1 MMLALIRPDSWNFP
15 LFLHILG
22 ATVLFG
28 TVATVAIAGFAS
40 RSHAGYEQ
48 LLARV
53 AARTFLFG
61 VIPSFILMRAGAQWI
76 VGKEFPGDAKTPGW
90 IDVGFIVSEPGALL
104 LLITGIL
111 IWLRPPRPADA
122 GRAGARR
129 DLRGRSR
136 RRVGRDVRQAL
147 AQNDHELRRYPAAR
161 SRPSVG
167 PRRPQSGARSQFIF
181 SR

>member
-1 MMLALIRPDSWNFP
+1 MLALIRPDSWNFP

-53 AARTFLFG
+53 AGRTFLFG

-90 IDVGFIVSEPGALL
+90 VDVGFIITEPGAVL

-111 IWLRPPRPADA
+111 IWLS
-122 GRAGARR
+122 ARR
-129 DLRGRSR
+129 GRLMLA
-136 RRVGRDVRQAL
+136 VPVLAAIYVVAL
-147 AQNDHELRRYPAAR
+147 GVAWVAM
-161 SRPSVG
+161 
-167 PRRPQSGARSQFIF
+167 SGKP
-181 SR
+181 

>member
-1 MMLALIRPDSWNFP
+1 MLALIRPDSWNFP

-53 AARTFLFG
+53 AGRTFLFG

-90 IDVGFIVSEPGALL
+90 VDVGFIVTEPG
-104 LLITGIL
+104 LIVL
-111 IWLRPPRPADA
+111 IAIGVIA
-122 GRAGARR
+122 FMS
-129 DLRGRSR
+129 SR
-136 RRVGRDVRQAL
+136 RGGGGRLATAL
-147 AQNDHELRRYPAAR
+147 AVLASIYLLALGVAMWAMTAR
-161 SRPSVG
+161 PG
-167 PRRPQSGARSQFIF
+167 
-181 SR
+181 